1 MAQPASISSSP
12 AEGPID
18 GLSAV
23 LAEMAGRLKTA
34 GLVVWSAGVAVSL
47 LVFLLAGLSGR
58 GQWLGVLLAFAVA
71 WVILVGA
78 ARFGVERLVE
88 GLRQRDRL
96 GPEMYAALT
105 RFPQSGAMLS
115 AFVGICLSVAAYL
128 GLRLGLGQGTWNSLV
143 VFMLLAT
150 MVGMGSITQY
160 FLTKQN
166 MVPLHALLSTRPE
179 FRNHPAR
186 LRVSLRTKVG
196 LGVVAN
202 MSGALLVVVLFSGLT
217 LQSSL
222 RQNVEG
228 YVRNQAQSF
237 VEEMTLVRDMHV
249 PIEDQEAF
257 LKTLRTGVGGNVYL
271 TLPASEGGRTL
282 GVVPPNT
289 GLGDIL
295 ISSPL
300 ADGSVLSVYVPERVY
315 AGQVWKSLSPNLLLF
330 ALGIGFFIYL
340 MLVILKDIQNPLRLL
355 TYNTDRVGEGRID
368 RIRPVYCDDEVED
381 LSTGFDRMV
390 GSLKGMVVSI
400 RGASVDLGSAA
411 SAIHGSAEGVRR
423 ATQGQRELIEGFNAG
438 VQELSETS
446 VNISASSME
455 LSLAAESTNATII
468 GMAAS
473 IQQINHSMDSLM
485 LVVDGITSAIRDFD
499 TAIKSVSKNTDQ
511 LVAQAEHTREFA
523 ESLEQSTS
531 AIDDSVKIARRY
543 AKKVL
548 ENAARGMELA
558 GRNQEKMRVIEGVVQ
573 DFQGTTRNLLLMGS
587 EMAKIV
593 ATIEG
598 LTQQTNMLA
607 LNAAI
612 VAAQDEG
619 SQNKGLSVV
628 ADEIKQLSER
638 TSGST
643 REVQKII
650 ESFQTTIRSAFE
662 QVERGLD
669 AVKQGAD
676 SVAQSEGT
684 LQVILES
691 VSETDSVVE
700 LILTETRQ
708 QAGHASLIHDANRN
722 IHGQAET
729 IRTVMEEQQA
739 TSNYIL
745 SLAMNV
751 REATS
756 VVRDSTQEQ
765 SVGSDEIARAMERV
779 RALAAS
785 LHEILARHEDH
796 IQSLRG
802 TMDQILGM
810 AQQGDEAVAVSAEYV
825 DRLNVQVNLLNRE
838 VNRFKL

>member
-1 MAQPASISSSP
+1 M
-12 AEGPID
+12 G
-18 GLSAV
+18 
-23 LAEMAGRLKTA
+23 GRLRKGVTVIW
-34 GLVVWSAGVAVSL
+34 LVVGAVGL
-47 LVFLLAGLSGR
+47 TLFLLAALPGMTMSA
-58 GQWLGVLLAFAVA
+58 WLLGTYLAGIGSQ
-71 WVILVGA
+71 ILV
-78 ARFGVERLVE
+78 ARSHVGRLLKLLTERT
-88 GLRQRDRL
+88 QL
-96 GPEMYAALT
+96 GPEVFSPLT
-105 RFPQSGAMLS
+105 RFPQTSALLS
-115 AFVGICLSVAAYL
+115 AFVGVSLSVLAYL
-128 GLRLGLGQGTWNSLV
+128 GLRIGLGQGAWNSLIV
-143 VFMLLAT
+143 LVLLAT

-160 FLTKQN
+160 FLIKLN
-166 MVPLHALLSTRPE
+166 MVPLHALLATLPQ
-179 FRNHPAR
+179 FRDHQGR
-186 LRVSLRTKVG
+186 LRISLRTKVG
-196 LGVVAN
+196 IGVLANMAGTLVVA
-202 MSGALLVVVLFSGLT
+202 VLFSGLT

-222 RQNVEG
+222 RHSVEG
-228 YVRNQAQSF
+228 YVKNECKNF
-237 VEEMTLVRDMHV
+237 VEATSLIRDMRV
-249 PIEDQEAF
+249 GLEDQEAF
-257 LKTLRTGVGGNVYL
+257 IRTLKPAAGGSVYL
-271 TLPASEGGRTL
+271 VLPPSEGKKVLGNLPPSTGR
-282 GVVPPNT
+282 
-289 GLGDIL
+289 GDIL
-295 ISSPL
+295 VRTTLP
-300 ADGSVLSVYVPERVY
+300 DGSELVAHVPESDY
-315 AGQVWKSLSPNLLLF
+315 AGAVWRSLSPNLLIM
-330 ALGIGFFIYL
+330 AIGIAFFVWL
-340 MLVILKDIQNPLRLL
+340 MMVILRDIQNPLRLL
-355 TYNTDRVGEGRID
+355 TFNSDRVGEGRID
-368 RIRPVYCDDEVED
+368 RIRPIYCDDEVED
-381 LSTGFDRMV
+381 LSAGFDRMV
-390 GSLKGMVVSI
+390 QSLQSMVVSI
-400 RGASVDLGSAA
+400 RGASRDLGHAA
-411 SAIHGSAEGVRR
+411 SAIQGSALGVRR
-423 ATQGQRELIEGFNAG
+423 ATQGQRELIEGFNTG

-446 VNISASSME
+446 VSISASSME
-455 LSLAAESTNATII
+455 LSLSAESTNATII
-468 GMAAS
+468 EMAAS
-473 IQQINHSMDSLM
+473 IQQINKSMDSLM

-499 TAIKSVSKNTDQ
+499 TAIKSVGKNTDQ

-558 GRNQEKMRVIEGVVQ
+558 GRNQEKMRIIEGVVQ
-573 DFQGTTRNLLLMGS
+573 DFQGTTKNLLLMGS

-593 ATIEG
+593 DTIEG

-612 VAAQDEG
+612 VASQGEEN
-619 SQNKGLSVV
+619 QNKGFSVV

-650 ESFQTTIRSAFE
+650 ESLQTTIRSAYE

-669 AVKQGAD
+669 AVQQGAD

-684 LQVILES
+684 LQAILES
-691 VSETDSVVE
+691 VSENDSVVE

-708 QAGHASLIHDANRN
+708 QASHASLIHEANRN

-729 IRTVMEEQQA
+729 IRQVMEEQQA

-785 LHEILARHEDH
+785 LHEILAHHEDH
-796 IQSLRG
+796 ILSLRG
-802 TMDQILGM
+802 TMDRILQM
-810 AQQGDEAVAVSAEYV
+810 AHQGDEAVAASAEFV